1 MGVRYKIKP
10 EKGHMVEKERFIKE
24 NKELIIGILWK
35 GGSVYTD
42 SRPTFTNNYDPKIGM
57 QIFDIKEYVG
67 HETIDGEVKVFF
79 SETIL
84 SDEQEFLNGIIN
96 EPSYHEVLKGFGWEN
111 DETTDIVIW
120 GDLTIT
126 KTDE

>member
-1 MGVRYKIKP
+1 
-10 EKGHMVEKERFIKE
+10 MVEKERFIKE

-35 GGSVYTD
+35 GGSVYTE
-42 SRPTFTNNYDPKIGM
+42 SRPTFTNNYDPKIGI
-57 QIFDIKEYVG
+57 QIFNIKEYVG

-84 SDEQEFLNGIIN
+84 SDEQEFLNEIIN
-96 EPSYHEVLKGFGWEN
+96 EPSYHEILKGFGWEN

>member
-1 MGVRYKIKP
+1 MRYKIKP

-35 GGSVYTD
+35 GGSVYAE
-42 SRPTFTNNYDPKIGM
+42 SRPTFTNNYDPKIGI
-57 QIFDIKEYVG
+57 QIFNIKEYVG

-84 SDEQEFLNGIIN
+84 FNEQDFLYAITN
-96 EPSYHEVLKGFGWEN
+96 EPSCHEILRGFGWEN

>member
-1 MGVRYKIKP
+1 MKYQIKP

-35 GGSVYTD
+35 GGSVYTV
-42 SRPTFTNNYDPKIGM
+42 SRPTFTNNYDPKIGI
-57 QIFDIKEYVG
+57 QIFKIKEYVG

-96 EPSYHEVLKGFGWEN
+96 EPSYHEILKGFGWEN
-111 DETTDIVIW
+111 DGTTDIVIW
-120 GDLTIT
+120 GDLTIN

>member
-1 MGVRYKIKP
+1 MKYKIKP
-10 EKGHMVEKERFIKE
+10 EKGHMVEKERFVKE

-35 GGSVYTD
+35 GGSVYTEL
-42 SRPTFTNNYDPKIGM
+42 RPTFTNNYDQKIGI

-84 SDEQEFLNGIIN
+84 SDEQEFLNGIIS
-96 EPSYHEVLKGFGWEN
+96 EPSYHEILRGFGWEN
-111 DETTDIVIW
+111 NETTDIVIW

>member
-1 MGVRYKIKP
+1 MRYKIKP
-10 EKGHMVEKERFIKE
+10 EKGHMVEKERFINE

-35 GGSVYTD
+35 NGSVYTE
-42 SRPTFTNNYDPKIGM
+42 SRPTFTNNYDPKIGI

-96 EPSYHEVLKGFGWEN
+96 KPSYHEILKGCSWEN
-111 DETTDIVIW
+111 KETSDIVIW

>member
-1 MGVRYKIKP
+1 MRYKIKP

-35 GGSVYTD
+35 NGSVYTE
-42 SRPTFTNNYDPKIGM
+42 SRPTFTNNYDPKIGI

-84 SDEQEFLNGIIN
+84 FSEQDFLYAIVK
-96 EPSYHEVLKGFGWEN
+96 ESSYHEVLRGFGWEN

>member
-10 EKGHMVEKERFIKE
+10 EKGHMVEKERFINE
-24 NKELIIGILWK
+24 SKELIIGILWK
-35 GGSVYTD
+35 GGSVYTE
-42 SRPTFTNNYDPKIGM
+42 SRPTFTNNYDPKIGI

-84 SDEQEFLNGIIN
+84 SDEQEFLNGIIS
-96 EPSYHEVLKGFGWEN
+96 EPSYHEILRGFGWEN
-111 DETTDIVIW
+111 NETTDIVIW

>member
-1 MGVRYKIKP
+1 MRYKIKP

-35 GGSVYTD
+35 GGSVYTE
-42 SRPTFTNNYDPKIGM
+42 SRPTFTNNYDPKIGI

-84 SDEQEFLNGIIN
+84 FNEQDFLYAIVK
-96 EPSYHEVLKGFGWEN
+96 EPCYHEVLKGFGWKN
-111 DETTDIVIW
+111 NETTDIVIW

>member
-1 MGVRYKIKP
+1 MKYKIKP
-10 EKGHMVEKERFIKE
+10 EKGHMVEKERFVKE

-35 GGSVYTD
+35 GGSVYTEL
-42 SRPTFTNNYDPKIGM
+42 RPTFTNNYDPKIGI
-57 QIFDIKEYVG
+57 QIFNIKEYVG

-96 EPSYHEVLKGFGWEN
+96 EPSYHEILNGFGWEN

>member
-1 MGVRYKIKP
+1 MRYKIKP

-42 SRPTFTNNYDPKIGM
+42 SRPTFTNNYDPKIGI

-84 SDEQEFLNGIIN
+84 LNEQDFLYTITN
-96 EPSYHEVLKGFGWEN
+96 EPSYHEVLKGFGWES

>member
-42 SRPTFTNNYDPKIGM
+42 SRPTFTNNYDPKIGI

-84 SDEQEFLNGIIN
+84 SDEQEFLNGIII
-96 EPSYHEVLKGFGWEN
+96 EPSYHEVLRGFGWKN
-111 DETTDIVIW
+111 NETTDIVIW

-126 KTDE
+126 KNDE

>member
-1 MGVRYKIKP
+1 MKYQIKP

-35 GGSVYTD
+35 GGSVYTE
-42 SRPTFTNNYDPKIGM
+42 SRPTFTNNYDPKIGI
-57 QIFDIKEYVG
+57 QIFKIKEYVG

-96 EPSYHEVLKGFGWEN
+96 EPSYHEILKGFGWEN
-111 DETTDIVIW
+111 DKTTDIVIW

>member
-10 EKGHMVEKERFIKE
+10 EKGHMVEKERFTKE

-35 GGSVYTD
+35 GGSVYTEL
-42 SRPTFTNNYDPKIGM
+42 RPTFTNNYDPKIGI

-84 SDEQEFLNGIIN
+84 FNEQEFLNGIIN
-96 EPSYHEVLKGFGWEN
+96 EPSYHEILRGFGWEN

-126 KTDE
+126 KNDE

>member
-1 MGVRYKIKP
+1 MRYKIEP
-10 EKGHMVEKERFIKE
+10 EKYHMVEKERFIKE

-35 GGSVYTD
+35 GGSVYTEL
-42 SRPTFTNNYDPKIGM
+42 RPTFTNNYDPKIGI

-84 SDEQEFLNGIIN
+84 FSEQDFLYAITN

-126 KTDE
+126 RTDE

>member
-1 MGVRYKIKP
+1 MRYKIKP

-42 SRPTFTNNYDPKIGM
+42 SRPTFTNNYDPKIGI
-57 QIFDIKEYVG
+57 QIFDIKEYEG
-67 HETIDGEVKVFF
+67 HETIDGEEKVFF

-84 SDEQEFLNGIIN
+84 LNEQDFLYAITN
-96 EPSYHEVLKGFGWEN
+96 EPSYHEVLKGFGWES